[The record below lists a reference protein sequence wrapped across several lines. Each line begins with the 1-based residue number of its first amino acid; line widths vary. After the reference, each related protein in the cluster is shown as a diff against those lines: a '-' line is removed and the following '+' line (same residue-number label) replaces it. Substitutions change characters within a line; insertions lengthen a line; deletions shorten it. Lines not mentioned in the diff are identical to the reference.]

1 MDVPGPHHGTVLVVE
16 DEELRGYMAGADEPE
31 WSVPL
36 SEFGWQGENLEA
48 TSGKNAGEVTA
59 MLIGSSAEDRALI
72 DLASGEVIT
81 DGLSQAARA
90 ATSGTWVTLGEQL
103 QGFDEVGNELF
114 SLADASELTIETVGG
129 VLAYLQQG
137 EQLVTYNAVTGDPA
151 QPYDL
156 DSSGPLAVP
165 VHITGTGIGVVQVE
179 GELLLAVTD

>member
-36 SEFGWQGENLEA
+36 SEFGWQGE
-48 TSGKNAGEVTA
+48 
-59 MLIGSSAEDRALI
+59 
-72 DLASGEVIT
+72 
-81 DGLSQAARA
+81 
-90 ATSGTWVTLGEQL
+90 
-103 QGFDEVGNELF
+103 
-114 SLADASELTIETVGG
+114 
-129 VLAYLQQG
+129 
-137 EQLVTYNAVTGDPA
+137 QLVTYNAVTGDPA

-165 VHITGTGIGVVQVE
+165 GHITGTGIGVVQVE